1 MSTSRKRA
9 VVAVSAALI
18 GFVFSLQAQDASGD
32 DPSHSV
38 PRISLIQGEVNV
50 QRGDSGEVVAAAL
63 NAPLQ
68 AQDHL
73 QTADGSRAEIQFDS
87 SNMVRLAAGTD
98 VGIGNMAYRQYQ
110 LQLATGTIEYRVL
123 RESERDRRVGYPEH
137 FHTAAANR
145 RIPADGDSGRDDD
158 RNGPFRPGGN
168 LQPQRLADTVS
179 GPDYARSRLAIG
191 PRISNGGGSSTRPVR
206 RLESQSRSGFAPI
219 AQLSERRDRCV
230 RRGRPGPVWHLGA
243 FFVWQRLGSSGSGG
257 LGPL

>member
-1 MSTSRKRA
+1 MSSSRKRA
-9 VVAVSAALI
+9 LVAASAALI

-38 PRISLIQGEVNV
+38 ARISLIQGEVNV

-87 SNMVRLAAGTD
+87 SNMVRLGAGTD

-123 RESERDRRVGYPEH
+123 RDQNATVELDTPSISIR
-137 FHTAAANR
+137 
-145 RIPADGDSGRDDD
+145 
-158 RNGPFRPGGN
+158 
-168 LQPQRLADTVS
+168 PQRTGEYRLTVTPDGTTTVTVRSGQAEIYSPSGSQTLVS
-179 GPDYARSRLAIG
+179 GPDDARSRLTIG
-191 PRISNGGGSSTRPVR
+191 SRISNGGGASTRSVR
-206 RLESQSRSGFAPI
+206 
-219 AQLSERRDRCV
+219 
-230 RRGRPGPVWHLGA
+230 
-243 FFVWQRLGSSGSGG
+243 
-257 LGPL
+257 